1 MNAMEIILALIGSSA
16 LFSFITFLIN
26 RRDNRNAALK
36 EIVEVIKAMKDSSE
50 EQFRETREAINTLRE
65 DMNANDLKL
74 RDSLDETKAITARVR
89 ILRASDEIL
98 HKMKHS
104 KEWFDQLND
113 DITYYETYC
122 NTHPDFRNNK
132 ATHAIAS
139 INKVYAKCIEENDFL

>member
-104 KEWFDQLND
+104 QEWFDQLND

>member
-1 MNAMEIILALIGSSA
+1 VNAMEIILALIGSSA

>member
-122 NTHPDFRNNK
+122 NTHPNFRNNK

>member
-50 EQFRETREAINTLRE
+50 EQFKETREAINTLRE

-122 NTHPDFRNNK
+122 NTHPNFRNNK